1 MSGFGAAALVIN
13 DRLVAT
19 THDGKV
25 VRLSPDSSSWELL
38 GETANA
44 RFFHRMLP
52 IDAERFVSLGGA
64 SMVEGKFTVPEVV
77 FIKDKQ

>member
-1 MSGFGAAALVIN
+1 MSGFGAAALVLN

-19 THDGKV
+19 THEGKV
-25 VRLSPDSSSWELL
+25 VRLSPDSPSWELL

-44 RFFHRMLP
+44 RFFHRMLL
-52 IDAERFVSLGGA
+52 IDATGFVSLGGA

-77 FIKDKQ
+77 LLKDQQ